1 MIDKTF
7 ETFYLIL
14 VEKLK
19 LDELSKEKRMEIIEH
34 IHEFRKE
41 MLEEVEGGYNRGL
54 LEGGYAMSKI
64 RDDYEHRSAS
74 P

>member
-1 MIDKTF
+1 
-7 ETFYLIL
+7 
-14 VEKLK
+14 
-19 LDELSKEKRMEIIEH
+19 MEIIEH